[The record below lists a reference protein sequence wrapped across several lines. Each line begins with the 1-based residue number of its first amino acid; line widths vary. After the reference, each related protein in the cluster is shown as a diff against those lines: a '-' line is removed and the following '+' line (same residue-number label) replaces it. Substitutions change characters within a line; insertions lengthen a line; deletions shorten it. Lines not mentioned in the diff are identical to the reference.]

1 MKLQKITIFKL
12 LILLLTPISILLLYL
27 YEYNPQTWEELYS
40 LGINKYFIEGISSV
54 FGTVSFSVF
63 EVLIGFTLIF
73 LVGFIIG
80 TFFYV
85 FKYKGHALN
94 ILANSLLNFAVVAS
108 ILFTMF
114 ITFWGLNY
122 KRPEFGQKEDLV
134 VKKYTHGD
142 LGAYYTHLLT
152 QAGRIRNHLNE
163 DENGIVKMDSDYE
176 GIFTRAPL
184 GFYVL
189 GEEFETLSGIYGPAK
204 PIMGSKAL
212 NYTGITGIYSP
223 FTGEPNVNV
232 AIPEMFIPST
242 TCHEMAHQHGY
253 GFEDQCNFIAY
264 ITCMAHPHLDFKYS
278 GYLLAIAYTSN
289 ALAKVDFD
297 LLVSINKH
305 YMPKKV
311 LDDLNY
317 GNDFWSNYQG
327 DVQKVSQNINN
338 SYLKA
343 NGVTAGTESYGE
355 VVDLLLSYYEKYHK
369 KYRL

>member
-12 LILLLTPISILLLYL
+12 LILLLTPFSILLVYL
-27 YEYNPQTWEELYS
+27 YAAYPQVWETFYS
-40 LGINKYFIEGISSV
+40 LRINKYFIEGLSSV
-54 FGTVSFSVF
+54 FGVVSFSVF
-63 EVLIGFTLIF
+63 ETLIGFTLIF
-73 LVGFIIG
+73 LVGFLIG
-80 TFFYV
+80 TVYYI
-85 FKYKGHALN
+85 FKYKNNALK
-94 ILANSLLNFAVVAS
+94 ILGNSLLNIGVVAS
-108 ILFTMF
+108 IIFTMF

-122 KRPEFGQKEDLV
+122 KRPEFGEKENLV

-142 LGAYYTHLLT
+142 LGEFYKHILT
-152 QAGRIRNHLNE
+152 QAGRIRNHLSE
-163 DENGIVKMDSDYE
+163 DENGIVKMYGDYDN
-176 GIFTRAPL
+176 IFCRAPL
-184 GFYVL
+184 GFYNL
-189 GEEFETLSGIYGPAK
+189 GEEFETLDGIYGPVK
-204 PIMGSKAL
+204 PIMISELL

-278 GYLLAIAYTSN
+278 GYLLGIAYTSN
-289 ALAKVDFD
+289 ALAKVDHD
-297 LLVSINKH
+297 LLVAINKH

-311 LDDLNY
+311 LADLNY
-317 GNDFWSNYQG
+317 GNDFWDQYEG
-327 DVQKVSQNINN
+327 EVQEASQQINN

-343 NGVTAGTESYGE
+343 NGVKAGTESYGE
-355 VVDLLLSYYEKYHK
+355 VVDLLLSYYEKYHE